1 MSMRVAVQ
9 MDPMDG
15 VNIHGDSSF
24 ALMLS
29 AQTRGYDI
37 WHYDVETLTLDAND
51 RLTAFAHP
59 VFDVQRVAGGH
70 YRFGDAKRIDLG
82 SDIDVVLMR
91 QDPPFHVGY
100 ITATHLLERIE
111 HETLV
116 VNNPVSVRNAPE
128 KVMVLDYR
136 RFMPPTL
143 ITRSTEEVREFQRE
157 HGAVV
162 IKPLHGNGGKAI
174 FKVEA
179 DGSNLGA
186 LFEVFNTTWPEP
198 HMVQPFLP
206 DVAKGDK
213 RIVLV
218 DGEVAGAI
226 NRRPGEGEF
235 RSNLAVGGSAEATEL
250 TAREEEIC
258 EALKPRLKELGLIFV
273 GIDVIGGQWLTEIN
287 VTSPT
292 GIVAIDRF
300 NGTDT
305 PGKIWDVC
313 ADWAATRSSFYA
325 QAKELEQKLYDALI
339 PGTPQIKVAKLI
351 YDVFGSASEWNE
363 ESLINEALDRL
374 IHRKNVR
381 HEGFVYRWP
390 YSEIKRMS

>member
-1 MSMRVAVQ
+1 MGIKVAVQ

-15 VNIHGDSSF
+15 ININGDSSF

-29 AQTRGYDI
+29 AQARGHGI
-37 WHYDVETLTLDAND
+37 WHYDVGTLSLDARD
-51 RLTAFAHP
+51 RLTAWAHP
-59 VFDVQRVAGGH
+59 VHDLQRVAGNH
-70 YRFGDAKRIDLG
+70 YRYGEPERIDLG

-111 HETLV
+111 RETLV

-136 RFMPPTL
+136 QYMPPTL
-143 ITRSTEEVREFQRE
+143 ITRSVQEVRDFQRE
-157 HGAVV
+157 NGAVV

-250 TAREEEIC
+250 SPREMEIC
-258 EALKPRLKELGLIFV
+258 AVMGPRLKQLGLIFV
-273 GIDVIGGQWLTEIN
+273 GIDVIGGEWLTEIN

-305 PGKIWDVC
+305 PGKIWD
-313 ADWAATRSSFYA
+313 AIEAR
-325 QAKELEQKLYDALI
+325 L
-339 PGTPQIKVAKLI
+339 
-351 YDVFGSASEWNE
+351 AS
-363 ESLINEALDRL
+363 
-374 IHRKNVR
+374 
-381 HEGFVYRWP
+381 
-390 YSEIKRMS
+390 